1 MRLNRCP
8 FLAPLS
14 VLRPA
19 DAKRI
24 GIDRDLVLER
34 QAALAATPDLDKKIA
49 HVYGRRDDERGDRS
63 RDVDERL
70 YEGFTSNADRRR
82 CESLQRELRASAPW
96 PDTSFADSRLRELG
110 DRLRARLRP
119 ESLDASQRAAWKR
132 HVVDRLTEEHP
143 RRLTVAAYQRDVET
157 RLRDSDGAGDREI
170 LGALQAYALELE
182 RRAHA

>member
-8 FLAPLS
+8 FLSPLS

-24 GIDRDLVLER
+24 GINRDLVLER
-34 QAALAATPDLDKKIA
+34 QAALAATPDLDRKIA
-49 HVYGRRDDERGDRS
+49 HVYGRRDVERGDRP
-63 RDVDERL
+63 RDVEERL
-70 YEGFTSNADRRR
+70 YEGFISNADRSR

-96 PDTSFADSRLRELG
+96 PDTSFADSRLGELG

-132 HVVDRLTEEHP
+132 HIVDRLTAEHP
-143 RRLTVAAYQRDVET
+143 GRLTVAAYRRDVEE
-157 RLRDSDGAGDREI
+157 RLRGGDGDREM
-170 LGALQAYALELE
+170 LEALHAYGLELE